1 MIKVKISIITL
12 IISFFINGCDQIL
25 EPIVINI
32 GNNQNTNTAQENF
45 DINIEALNFKT
56 AAEANKYAY
65 PRQLMQNGSASN
77 ANVFDEKDFLVAKT
91 PIFSKKHDYI
101 LGKMDKLLFTQS
113 IEFLDNKVDWPINNS
128 EMEYLLDAGDEL
140 TYVQS
145 SDPSTVLVDI
155 SNAENISD
163 LVVKTSGII
172 GSNGNILLL
181 GLGNIKAAGRS
192 LGDVR
197 TEVRNILLRNGN
209 APNFQ
214 LEITQFVS
222 KKAFLSVTK
231 NKLGPGAD
239 PLLDSKIIQINN
251 IPTTLKE
258 VSLMVGVS
266 SNLGDKALIKLSRDT
281 TQYNLTAGQLFSLN
295 ASNIFIQDKDQI
307 EIEIASKNIINEELT
322 VGTNG
327 NIFLPEI
334 GTIYVENQTIESVRS
349 EIKKI
354 LLKKGLKQDFELRL
368 LKSNSKKA
376 YLINKNL
383 GNITISLPEEGIS
396 LKNLVLSNKQ
406 FIQNDTGLSV
416 IKLKRKEKVYQM
428 TLEQIIDLDIPDI
441 WIEHEDQIEVKSL
454 KYKLGQ
460 VFALS
465 GAGKASIVPIHPAKR
480 ETLADI
486 LFVESGALQNT
497 LAKRSEVYLL
507 RGTNKPIAYHLDAQ
521 NVSRILVAAK
531 TELRPNDIIFVADR
545 PIISFARTLA
555 EITPL
560 RILLRDIESGNIP

>member
-1 MIKVKISIITL
+1 MIKVKILTITL
-12 IISFFINGCDQIL
+12 IMSFFINGCDQIL

-32 GNNQNTNTAQENF
+32 GDNKNTNKAQENF
-45 DINIEALNFKT
+45 DINIRALNFKT

-77 ANVFDEKDFLVAKT
+77 ANVFYEKDFLVAKM

-101 LGKMDKLLFTQS
+101 IGKMDKLLFTQS
-113 IEFLDNKVDWPINNS
+113 IEFLDDEIDWPINNS
-128 EMEYLLDAGDEL
+128 KMEYLLDAGDEL

-145 SDPSTVLVDI
+145 SDPSTKLVDT
-155 SNAENISD
+155 SNIENISD

-222 KKAFLSVTK
+222 KKAFLSVK
-231 NKLGPGAD
+231 KPGAV
-239 PLLDSKIIQINN
+239 PLLESKIIQINN

-258 VSLMVGVS
+258 VSLMAGVS
-266 SNLGDKALIKLSRDT
+266 GNLGDKALIKLSRET
-281 TQYNLTAGQLFSLN
+281 KHYNLTAGQLFSLN

-307 EIEIASKNIINEELT
+307 EIEIASKNITNAEIT
-322 VGTNG
+322 VGASG

-334 GTIYVENQTIESVRS
+334 GTIYVDMRTIRSVRS
-349 EIKKI
+349 EIKKV
-354 LLKKGLKQDFELRL
+354 LLKKGYKQDFQLSL

-383 GNITISLPEEGIS
+383 GNVTISLPEEGLS

-416 IKLKRKEKVYQM
+416 IKLKRKENVYQM

-454 KYKLGQ
+454 EYKLGQ

-480 ETLADI
+480 ETLADV
-486 LFVESGALQNT
+486 LFVQSGALQNT

-560 RILLRDIESGNIP
+560 RILLRDIENGNIP

>member
-1 MIKVKISIITL
+1 MIKVKILTITL
-12 IISFFINGCDQIL
+12 IMSFFINGCDQIL

-32 GNNQNTNTAQENF
+32 GDNKNTNKAQENF
-45 DINIEALNFKT
+45 DINIRALNFKT

-77 ANVFDEKDFLVAKT
+77 ANVFDEKDFLVAKM

-101 LGKMDKLLFTQS
+101 IGKMDKLLFTQS
-113 IEFLDNKVDWPINNS
+113 IEFLDYEIDWPINNS
-128 EMEYLLDAGDEL
+128 KMEYLLDAGDEL

-145 SDPSTVLVDI
+145 SDPSTKLVDT
-155 SNAENISD
+155 SNIENISD

-222 KKAFLSVTK
+222 KKAFLSVK
-231 NKLGPGAD
+231 KPGAV
-239 PLLDSKIIQINN
+239 PLLESKIIQINN

-258 VSLMVGVS
+258 VSLMAGVS
-266 SNLGDKALIKLSRDT
+266 GNLGDKALIKLSRET
-281 TQYNLTAGQLFSLN
+281 KHYNLTAGQLFSLN

-307 EIEIASKNIINEELT
+307 EIEIASKNITNAEIT
-322 VGTNG
+322 VGANG

-334 GTIYVENQTIESVRS
+334 GTIYVDMRTIRSVRS
-349 EIKKI
+349 EIKKV
-354 LLKKGLKQDFELRL
+354 LLKKGYKQDFQLSL

-383 GNITISLPEEGIS
+383 GNVTISLPEEGLS

-416 IKLKRKEKVYQM
+416 IKLKRKENVYQM

-454 KYKLGQ
+454 EYKLGQ

-480 ETLADI
+480 ETLADV
-486 LFVESGALQNT
+486 LFVQSGALQNT

-560 RILLRDIESGNIP
+560 RILLRDIENGNIP

>member
-1 MIKVKISIITL
+1 MIKVKILTITL
-12 IISFFINGCDQIL
+12 IMSFFINGCDQII

-32 GNNQNTNTAQENF
+32 GDNKNTNKSQENF
-45 DINIEALNFKT
+45 DINIRALNFKT

-77 ANVFDEKDFLVAKT
+77 ANVFDEKDFLVAKM

-101 LGKMDKLLFTQS
+101 IGKMDKLLFTQS
-113 IEFLDNKVDWPINNS
+113 IEFLDDEIDWPINNS
-128 EMEYLLDAGDEL
+128 KMEYLLDAGDEL

-145 SDPSTVLVDI
+145 SDPSTKLVDT
-155 SNAENISD
+155 SNIENISD

-222 KKAFLSVTK
+222 KKAFLSVK
-231 NKLGPGAD
+231 KPGAV
-239 PLLDSKIIQINN
+239 PLLESKIIQINN

-258 VSLMVGVS
+258 VSLMAGVS
-266 SNLGDKALIKLSRDT
+266 GNLGDKALIKLSRET
-281 TQYNLTAGQLFSLN
+281 KHYNLTAGQLFSLN

-307 EIEIASKNIINEELT
+307 EIEIASKNITNAEIT
-322 VGTNG
+322 VGASG

-334 GTIYVENQTIESVRS
+334 GTIYVDMRTIRSVRS
-349 EIKKI
+349 EIKKV
-354 LLKKGLKQDFELRL
+354 LLKKGYKQDFQLSL

-383 GNITISLPEEGIS
+383 GNVTISLPEEGLS

-416 IKLKRKEKVYQM
+416 IKLKRKENVYQM

-454 KYKLGQ
+454 EYKLGQ

-480 ETLADI
+480 ETLADV
-486 LFVESGALQNT
+486 LFVQSGALQNT

-560 RILLRDIESGNIP
+560 RILLRDIENGNIP

>member
-1 MIKVKISIITL
+1 MIKVKILTITL
-12 IISFFINGCDQIL
+12 IMSFFINGCDQII

-32 GNNQNTNTAQENF
+32 GDNKNTNKSQENF
-45 DINIEALNFKT
+45 DINIRALNFKT

-77 ANVFDEKDFLVAKT
+77 ANVFDEKDFLVAKM

-101 LGKMDKLLFTQS
+101 IGKMDKLLFTQS
-113 IEFLDNKVDWPINNS
+113 IEFLDDEIDWPINNS
-128 EMEYLLDAGDEL
+128 KMEYLLDAGDEL

-145 SDPSTVLVDI
+145 SDPSTKLVDT
-155 SNAENISD
+155 SNIENISD

-222 KKAFLSVTK
+222 KKAFLSVK
-231 NKLGPGAD
+231 KPGAV
-239 PLLDSKIIQINN
+239 PLLESKIIQINN

-258 VSLMVGVS
+258 VSLMAGVS
-266 SNLGDKALIKLSRDT
+266 GNLVDKALIKLSRET
-281 TQYNLTAGQLFSLN
+281 KHYNLTAGQLFSLN

-307 EIEIASKNIINEELT
+307 EIEIASKNITNAEIT
-322 VGTNG
+322 VGANG

-334 GTIYVENQTIESVRS
+334 GTIYVDMRTIRSVRS
-349 EIKKI
+349 EIKKV
-354 LLKKGLKQDFELRL
+354 LLKKGYKQDFQLSL

-383 GNITISLPEEGIS
+383 GNVTISLPEEGLS

-406 FIQNDTGLSV
+406 FIQNDTGLSE
-416 IKLKRKEKVYQM
+416 IKLKRKENVYQM

-454 KYKLGQ
+454 EYKLGQ

-480 ETLADI
+480 ETLADV
-486 LFVESGALQNT
+486 LFVQSGALQNT

-560 RILLRDIESGNIP
+560 RILLRDIENGNIP

>member
-1 MIKVKISIITL
+1 MIKVKILTITL
-12 IISFFINGCDQIL
+12 IMSFFINGCDQIL

-32 GNNQNTNTAQENF
+32 GDNKNTNKAQENF
-45 DINIEALNFKT
+45 DINIRALNFKT

-77 ANVFDEKDFLVAKT
+77 ANVFDEKDFLVAKM

-101 LGKMDKLLFTQS
+101 IGKMDKLLFTQS
-113 IEFLDNKVDWPINNS
+113 IEFLDDEIDWPINNS
-128 EMEYLLDAGDEL
+128 KMEYLLDAGDEL

-145 SDPSTVLVDI
+145 SDPSTKLVDT
-155 SNAENISD
+155 SNIENISD

-222 KKAFLSVTK
+222 KKAFLSVK
-231 NKLGPGAD
+231 KPGAV
-239 PLLDSKIIQINN
+239 PLLESKIIQINN

-258 VSLMVGVS
+258 VSLMAGVS
-266 SNLGDKALIKLSRDT
+266 GNLGDKALIKLSRET
-281 TQYNLTAGQLFSLN
+281 KHYNLTAGQLFSLN

-307 EIEIASKNIINEELT
+307 EIEIASKNITNAEIT
-322 VGTNG
+322 VGASG

-334 GTIYVENQTIESVRS
+334 GTIYVDMRTIRSVRS
-349 EIKKI
+349 EIKKV
-354 LLKKGLKQDFELRL
+354 LLKKGYKQDFQLSL

-383 GNITISLPEEGIS
+383 GNVTISLPEEGLS

-416 IKLKRKEKVYQM
+416 IKLKRKENVYQM

-454 KYKLGQ
+454 EYKLGQ

-480 ETLADI
+480 ETLADV
-486 LFVESGALQNT
+486 LFVQSGALQNT

-560 RILLRDIESGNIP
+560 RILLRDIENGNIP

>member
-1 MIKVKISIITL
+1 MIKVKILTITL
-12 IISFFINGCDQIL
+12 IMSFFINGCDQIL

-32 GNNQNTNTAQENF
+32 GDNKNTNKAQENF
-45 DINIEALNFKT
+45 DINIRALNFKT

-77 ANVFDEKDFLVAKT
+77 ANVFDEKDFLVAKM

-101 LGKMDKLLFTQS
+101 IGKMDKLLFTQS
-113 IEFLDNKVDWPINNS
+113 IEFLDDEIDWPINNS
-128 EMEYLLDAGDEL
+128 KMEYLLDAGDEL

-145 SDPSTVLVDI
+145 SDPSTKLVDT
-155 SNAENISD
+155 SNIENISD

-222 KKAFLSVTK
+222 KKAFLSVK
-231 NKLGPGAD
+231 KPGAV
-239 PLLDSKIIQINN
+239 PLLESKIIQINN

-258 VSLMVGVS
+258 VSLMAGVS
-266 SNLGDKALIKLSRDT
+266 GNFGDKALIKLSRET
-281 TQYNLTAGQLFSLN
+281 KHYNLTAGQLFSLN

-307 EIEIASKNIINEELT
+307 EIEIASKNITNAEIT
-322 VGTNG
+322 VGANG

-334 GTIYVENQTIESVRS
+334 GTIYVDMRTIRSVRS
-349 EIKKI
+349 EIKKV
-354 LLKKGLKQDFELRL
+354 LLKKGYKQDFQLSL

-383 GNITISLPEEGIS
+383 GNVTISLPEEGLS

-416 IKLKRKEKVYQM
+416 IKLKRKENVYQM

-454 KYKLGQ
+454 EYKLGQ

-480 ETLADI
+480 ETLADV
-486 LFVESGALQNT
+486 LFVQSGALQNT

-560 RILLRDIESGNIP
+560 RILLRDIENGNIP

>member
-1 MIKVKISIITL
+1 MIKVKILTITL
-12 IISFFINGCDQIL
+12 IMSFFINGCDQIL

-32 GNNQNTNTAQENF
+32 GDNKNTNKAQENF
-45 DINIEALNFKT
+45 DINIRALNFKT

-77 ANVFDEKDFLVAKT
+77 ANVFDEKDFLVAKM

-101 LGKMDKLLFTQS
+101 IGKMDKLLFTQS
-113 IEFLDNKVDWPINNS
+113 IEFLDDEIDWPINNS
-128 EMEYLLDAGDEL
+128 KMEYLLDAGDEL

-145 SDPSTVLVDI
+145 SDPSTKLVDT
-155 SNAENISD
+155 SNIENISD

-222 KKAFLSVTK
+222 KKAFLSVK
-231 NKLGPGAD
+231 KPGAV
-239 PLLDSKIIQINN
+239 PLLESKIIQINN

-258 VSLMVGVS
+258 VSLMAGVS
-266 SNLGDKALIKLSRDT
+266 GNLGDKALIKLSRET
-281 TQYNLTAGQLFSLN
+281 KHYNLTAGQLFSLN

-307 EIEIASKNIINEELT
+307 EIEIASKNITNAEIT
-322 VGTNG
+322 VGANG

-334 GTIYVENQTIESVRS
+334 GTIYVDMRTIRSVRS
-349 EIKKI
+349 EIKKV
-354 LLKKGLKQDFELRL
+354 LLKKGYKQDFQLSL

-383 GNITISLPEEGIS
+383 GNVTISLPEEGLS

-416 IKLKRKEKVYQM
+416 IKLKRKENVYQM

-454 KYKLGQ
+454 EYKLGQ

-480 ETLADI
+480 ETLADV
-486 LFVESGALQNT
+486 LFVQSGALQNT

-560 RILLRDIESGNIP
+560 RILLRDIENGNIP